1 VARLAFRV
9 APLAA
14 LVAVGCWWGVADAQT
29 LARLHVHAFTLS
41 ADQTNVNVGQA
52 FHLSLEVHLDERV
65 AEIDNVQLP
74 SLTGFEDLGDE
85 RRCTIAPI
93 GTDCVETLTVDALA
107 PGDRKIGPALIE
119 FVDGATGR
127 ERTLESNVITVH
139 VTGTAVAN
147 PDAGETI
154 DGDNP
159 LADLLW
165 TGLRL
170 LLVLALVAIA
180 LWALLW
186 GYRRRPAPVP
196 APQPVPPPAPPRAE
210 TPWEQRMRE
219 LGAELAAEPTRQRA
233 VAVRADLRAHI
244 GAGERETLADLTRR
258 DAAAGDAHFMAAL
271 AAVERAAFCE
281 DASVAEAAREAGSY
295 LMQ

>member
-1 VARLAFRV
+1 
-9 APLAA
+9 
-14 LVAVGCWWGVADAQT
+14 
-29 LARLHVHAFTLS
+29 
-41 ADQTNVNVGQA
+41 
-52 FHLSLEVHLDERV
+52 
-65 AEIDNVQLP
+65 
-74 SLTGFEDLGDE
+74 
-85 RRCTIAPI
+85 
-93 GTDCVETLTVDALA
+93 
-107 PGDRKIGPALIE
+107 
-119 FVDGATGR
+119 
-127 ERTLESNVITVH
+127 
-139 VTGTAVAN
+139 VAN